1 MVETGGTELSVFELL
16 LSPALDLNHLI
27 QDCNGISLLFYH
39 YIPTKTYKLFYFL
52 LVDWKII
59 VFACLYLHIG
69 MITGVSNVNLNSFNH
84 I

>member
-52 LVDWKII
+52 LVD
-59 VFACLYLHIG
+59 
-69 MITGVSNVNLNSFNH
+69 
-84 I
+84 